1 MRVKAGT
8 ASSSGQLSV
17 IEDTTIALARVLSIE
32 FHARSDN
39 ASAVYFGESDVSA
52 SNGRELLAGEVFTFD
67 FSDGNSNPSS
77 PAGSVLFNT
86 FHVAV
91 TGNAKIDWTV
101 ILF

>member
-1 MRVKAGT
+1 MRFKSGT

-17 IEDTTIALARVLSIE
+17 IEDTTIALASVLSIE

-52 SNGRELLAGEVFTFD
+52 SNGRELLAGEVMVLD
-67 FSDGNSNPSS
+67 FSDGESHG
-77 PAGSVLFNT
+77 GSVEFNT

-91 TGNAKIDWTV
+91 TGSAKIDWTV

>member
-1 MRVKAGT
+1 MRFDSGT
-8 ASSSGQLSV
+8 ASSSGQISN
-17 IEDTTIALARVLSIE
+17 TTDRVLSIE

-39 ASAVYFGESDVSA
+39 AGAVFFGRSDVSIT
-52 SNGRELLAGEVFTFD
+52 NGRELLAGEVAVLD

-86 FHVAV
+86 FYVTV
-91 TGNAKIDWTV
+91 TGGSKIDWTV